1 MNSGGGLMTGYQNF
15 VSIFG
20 SGIFIKSAEIKE
32 NYSLQKAL
40 SSLYII
46 PTFFKRI
53 YYIPTFRERKGHF
66 IENKQDF
73 FSSLFNVKYGRK
85 QWYWALST
93 AARYYGLE
101 WSTTRILEI
110 VNKEKTKVI
119 NVSERV
125 SSLNDKSSYRSETL
139 AQFYD
144 SLNVNIIYL
153 HKGKQKNFESIKIDD
168 VLGPVCKKDQ
178 LISDIKRYRSKVR
191 DQRLKRIYNRIIDE
205 F

>member
-1 MNSGGGLMTGYQNF
+1 M
-15 VSIFG
+15 
-20 SGIFIKSAEIKE
+20 
-32 NYSLQKAL
+32 QKAL

-53 YYIPTFRERKGHF
+53 YYIPKNRERKGHF

-73 FSSLFNVKYGRK
+73 FSSLFNLKYGRK

-119 NVSERV
+119 NISDRI
-125 SSLNDKSSYRSETL
+125 SSLKGKSSYRSETL

-153 HKGKQKNFESIKIDD
+153 HKGKQKNFKSIMIDD
-168 VLGPVCKKDQ
+168 VIGPVCSKN
-178 LISDIKRYRSKVR
+178 LLLTDIKMYRSKVR
-191 DQRLKRIYNRIIDE
+191 HQGLKKIYSRILEE